1 MPRKTVRADI
11 PIDNPRKY
19 TELIKQAWA
28 KHTLLGASSPFH
40 NHPDVNM
47 SRFQQLMD
55 EALQKREQ
63 AEALYEE
70 AEALMQ
76 ESRRLFGNDKGQTI
90 NTPDTLYY
98 MLKSMKQLL
107 LVKHQGV
114 EQALEG
120 WGFNVVISTSQVGR
134 KKKKK

>member
-11 PIDNPRKY
+11 PIDNPGKFSD
-19 TELIKQAWA
+19 LIKQAWA
-28 KHTLLGASSPFH
+28 KHALLGAASPFH
-40 NHPDVNM
+40 NHPDINM
-47 SRFQQLMD
+47 TRFQQLMD
-55 EALQKREQ
+55 ESLQKRTQ

-76 ESRRLFGNDKGQTI
+76 QSRVLWGNDKGQTI

-98 MLKSMKQLL
+98 MLKDIKQLL

-114 EQALEG
+114 EQSLEG
-120 WGFNVVISTSQVGR
+120 WGFNVVISLSQVGR